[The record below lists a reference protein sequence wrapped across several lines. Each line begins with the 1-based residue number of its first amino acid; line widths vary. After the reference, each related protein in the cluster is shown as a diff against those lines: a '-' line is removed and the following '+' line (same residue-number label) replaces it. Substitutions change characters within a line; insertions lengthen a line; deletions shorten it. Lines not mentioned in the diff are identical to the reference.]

1 MNAFGIESSELR
13 RRSEEAAGRMSEW
26 RRAIHEHPEIGLETP
41 RTQQLVLSAL
51 ETSGVPVVATGCGC
65 TSVVAEVQGTAETSD
80 RTVALRADMDALP
93 VHEQTGLE
101 FCSRVEGV
109 MHACGHDAHTAMLLG
124 AASVLFSLRERFA
137 GTVRFL
143 FQPGEEG
150 FGGAR
155 VMIEEGAA
163 EGVHAAFALHVD
175 PSRSVGTVASRAG
188 TLLAG
193 VDNFEVVFEGA
204 GGHAS
209 MPHATRDPIGAVGPF
224 VDGLAHVAARETD
237 PDDRAVLSVTMVHA
251 GDALNI
257 IPATARCA
265 GTIRSLSRRGGEL
278 ARERLRRVAAGVA
291 ASRQLTAD
299 VRFQCGYPPT
309 VNDGDV
315 VALASQEA
323 AALGLQYQEMPSP
336 YMGSEDFSY
345 LLERVPGA
353 MAFVGCRG
361 EQSGPL
367 HAADLLVDERMLPVG
382 AALHAGMALRL
393 LSDRRGRRD

>member
-1 MNAFGIESSELR
+1 MNAFGIEPSELR
-13 RRSEEAAGRMSEW
+13 GSAEEVAGRMSEW
-26 RRAIHEHPEIGLETP
+26 RRAIHRHPEIGLETP
-41 RTQQLVLSAL
+41 QTQQLVLSAL
-51 ETSGVPVVATGCGC
+51 ETSGIPIVATGRGC
-65 TSVVAEVQGTAETSD
+65 TSVVAEVEGTAAISD

-93 VHEQTGLE
+93 VREQTGLE
-101 FCSRVEGV
+101 FCSRIEGI

-124 AASVLFSLRERFA
+124 AALVLWSLRERFS
-137 GTVRFL
+137 GTVRLL

-155 VMIEEGAA
+155 VMIDEGAA
-163 EGVHAAFALHVD
+163 EGVQAAFALHVD
-175 PSRSVGTVASRAG
+175 PGRSVGAVASRAG
-188 TLLAG
+188 TFLAG

-291 ASRQLTAD
+291 ASRELTAN
-299 VRFQCGYPPT
+299 VHFQFGYPPT
-309 VNDGDV
+309 VNDSGV
-315 VALASQEA
+315 VDLASQTA
-323 AALGLQYQEMPSP
+323 AVLGLQYQMMPSP

-353 MAFVGCRG
+353 MVFVGCRG
-361 EQSGPL
+361 ERSGPL
-367 HAADLLVDERMLPVG
+367 HSADLLVDERVLPVG
-382 AALHAGMALRL
+382 AALHAAMALRL